1 MAVACTSPPT
11 DIRVQ
16 PYSFQASS
24 CFCLNSVVLL
34 TAQSSKGT
42 LRSWYDGE
50 RNPRPYCP
58 IDSTTVFQLLELMTS
73 NGTCQSHR
81 KPSNMV
87 NTNLLC
93 LLWFLFVQCLRV
105 GLRSLWFVSLYNY
118 FRFLAKHGTHWLWM
132 LLSLRLW
139 WSWHHKRGD
148 GSLCNFPLCLLN
160 PCPQTRH

>member
-1 MAVACTSPPT
+1 MVWWWA
-11 DIRVQ
+11 Q
-16 PYSFQASS
+16 PKTTLPNWLY
-24 CFCLNSVVLL
+24 
-34 TAQSSKGT
+34 QSSNF
-42 LRSWYDGE
+42 LSWW
-50 RNPRPYCP
+50 
-58 IDSTTVFQLLELMTS
+58 
-73 NGTCQSHR
+73 HR
-81 KPSNMV
+81 MVHASLIEKPSNMV
-87 NTNLLC
+87 NNNLLC

-160 PCPQTRH
+160 PCRQTKHWWCFNLRLSFLFLFISIFSIFTFFRYIHMHHTPCRG